1 MACWTYEPLYKTE
14 YVFGS
19 NFVAGALAPP
29 LGAGS
34 SPSLARPASSLALG
48 WRSV

>member
-19 NFVAGALAPP
+19 NFVACT
-29 LGAGS
+29 LG
-34 SPSLARPASSLALG
+34 ARPARSLALG